1 MQVPLGFSDIASGAN
16 SPRRENVTRIL
27 IADGQHILRRGLR
40 GLLETRPGW
49 EVVAEAEDGYGAVS
63 AAMRTSPD
71 VAILDC
77 ALPRMNGLES
87 ARRIHQHLAETE
99 LCLFAYSAEESA
111 IISALHAGVRGFV
124 LKSDAEEELL
134 AAVEAV
140 SRHRSYV
147 SGALTN
153 TMIGDYVAQMRELP
167 TLVMLT
173 PREREVVQLVAE
185 GLSNKQIGRKLALSI
200 KTVECHRGAAMRKAG
215 WSSTADLVRYA
226 VRNHLVQA

>member
-1 MQVPLGFSDIASGAN
+1 
-16 SPRRENVTRIL
+16 VTRIV

-40 GLLETRPGW
+40 GLLESHPGW
-49 EVVAEAEDGYGAVS
+49 EVVAEAEDGYGAIN
-63 AAMRTSPD
+63 AAMRTLPD
-71 VAILDC
+71 VVILDC

-87 ARRIHQHLAETE
+87 ARRIHQRLAGTE
-99 LCLFAYSAEESA
+99 LCMFAYSAEES
-111 IISALHAGVRGFV
+111 IVVSALHFGVRGFV

-140 SRHRSYV
+140 SKHRPYISCAV
-147 SGALTN
+147 SNTAL
-153 TMIGDYVAQMRELP
+153 GDCAKHMDKSRIL
-167 TLVMLT
+167 LLT

-185 GLSNKQIGRKLALSI
+185 GLSNKQIGKKLALSI

-215 WSSTADLVRYA
+215 WSSIADLVRYA

>member
-1 MQVPLGFSDIASGAN
+1 
-16 SPRRENVTRIL
+16 
-27 IADGQHILRRGLR
+27 
-40 GLLETRPGW
+40 LLETRPGW
-49 EVVAEAEDGYGAVS
+49 EVVAEAEDGYGAIS
-63 AAMRTSPD
+63 AAMQTLPD

-87 ARRIHQHLAETE
+87 ARRIHQHLAQTE
-99 LCLFAYSAEESA
+99 LCMFAHSAEESA
-111 IISALHAGVRGFV
+111 VISALHCGVRGFV
-124 LKSDAEEELL
+124 LKSDTEEDLL

-140 SRHRSYV
+140 SRHRPYV
-147 SGALTN
+147 SCAITN
-153 TMIGDYVAQMRELP
+153 TMIGAYVTQMNELP

-185 GLSNKQIGRKLALSI
+185 GLSNKQIGRRLAVSI

>member
-1 MQVPLGFSDIASGAN
+1 
-16 SPRRENVTRIL
+16 VTRIL
-27 IADGQHILRRGLR
+27 IADGHHVLRRGLR

-49 EVVAEAEDGYGAVS
+49 KVVAEAEDGYGAIS
-63 AAMRTSPD
+63 AALRTLPD

-87 ARRIHQHLAETE
+87 ARRIHQCLAETE
-99 LCLFAYSAEESA
+99 LCLFAYSAEESSVINA
-111 IISALHAGVRGFV
+111 MHLGVRGFV

-140 SRHRSYV
+140 SRHHAYISC
-147 SGALTN
+147 SITN
-153 TMIGDYVAQMRELP
+153 TVLGDCIAHMGKSPRI
-167 TLVMLT
+167 VMLT

-185 GLSNKQIGRKLALSI
+185 GLSNKQIGNKLALSI

-226 VRNHLVQA
+226 IRNHLVQA